1 MNENKLQ
8 IRRPSRKKFWLRFSL
23 IAVVMAALYVIAFAF
38 TDLNIRKPDTTFFS
52 ILYRL
57 FVGSWLDATVW
68 AEVPRYLDLMLVTIC
83 IAFCGTLMGAV
94 LAVPVAFLASKNIVG
109 PFAFVGKSIL
119 SFIRAFPELLFAVIF
134 VFTVGIGP
142 FAGVLAIG
150 INSIG
155 MLGKLY
161 SEVIESIDQSVLE
174 ALRASGANKFQVLWY
189 GVIPQVVPEC
199 LSYVIYRFEID
210 VRASTVLGIVGAG
223 GIGTLVILMTSN
235 RSWENLGMMLI
246 IIILSVTII
255 DYLSSYIRK
264 RIV

>member
-1 MNENKLQ
+1 MNNNELNVS
-8 IRRPSRKKFWLRFSL
+8 RPPRKKFWIRFSL
-23 IAVVMAALYVIAFAF
+23 IAIVMAALYVIAFAY
-38 TDLNIRKPDTTFFS
+38 TDLNIRRPDATFFS

-57 FVGSWLDATVW
+57 FIGSWLDTAVW
-68 AEVPRYLDLMLVTIC
+68 AEVPRYLDLMLLTVC
-83 IAFCGTLMGAV
+83 IAFAGTLMGAV
-94 LAVPVAFLASKNIVG
+94 LAIPVSFLASKNMVG
-109 PFAFVGKSIL
+109 PFSFIGKSIL

-150 INSIG
+150 INSVG

-161 SEVIESIDQSVLE
+161 SEVIESIDKSVLE
-174 ALRASGANKFQVLWY
+174 SLRASGANKLQVIWY

-210 VRASTVLGIVGAG
+210 VRSSTVLGIVGAG
-223 GIGTLVILMTSN
+223 GIGTLIILMANN
-235 RSWENLGMMLI
+235 RSWEHLGMMLI